1 MTENQT
7 HTIRISP
14 TDTEIAAQFG
24 ITIESPTPRTH
35 KLTGPDGEAQVKR
48 GVGDGQVRIFQQ
60 KQCLGTVREEDDMQ
74 EAFDLVCH
82 AFSQGRFHEK
92 MAAASEGEQE

>member
-1 MTENQT
+1 
-7 HTIRISP
+7 
-14 TDTEIAAQFG
+14 
-24 ITIESPTPRTH
+24 
-35 KLTGPDGEAQVKR
+35 
-48 GVGDGQVRIFQQ
+48 
-60 KQCLGTVREEDDMQ
+60 MQ